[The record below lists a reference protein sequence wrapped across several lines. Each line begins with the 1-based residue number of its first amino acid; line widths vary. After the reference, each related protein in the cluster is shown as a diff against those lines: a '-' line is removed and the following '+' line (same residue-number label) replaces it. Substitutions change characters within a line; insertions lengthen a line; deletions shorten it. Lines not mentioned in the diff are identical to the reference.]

1 LGHRV
6 CLRKVLRPYRG
17 LADAPEHGR
26 RASGAP
32 EGGPL
37 MVWAAGRYIDWGV
50 VSISLTNLLVIVGMI
65 VIFVLA
71 LVIPFPREHVR
82 EHEHEDDS

>member
-1 LGHRV
+1 
-6 CLRKVLRPYRG
+6 
-17 LADAPEHGR
+17 
-26 RASGAP
+26 
-32 EGGPL
+32 
-37 MVWAAGRYIDWGV
+37 MVWAAGRYIDRGV